1 MSSRLPRTK
10 PEFIQSVAELTL
22 HPSVRRAFE
31 YLDSAATTITR
42 DHISICEIPA
52 PPFHERARAEFMMG
66 RFEEFGLSNVHLDE
80 VGNLIGYRRGESDS
94 PTVVLSAHLDTV
106 FPPGT
111 ETKVKRLG
119 NRLLAPGISDDGCG
133 LAALFA
139 INRTMNAADVR
150 TRGTLIF
157 IATVGEEGEGNL
169 RGTRHLFGD
178 SPLAKQIDS
187 FVSLDGPGVERITH
201 QALGSRR
208 YRITVTGPGGHSWGD
223 FGIVN
228 PIHALGRI
236 IAKFSAY
243 PVPETPRT
251 TFNIG
256 LINGGKSVNSIS
268 QTASMDVDLRS
279 VSNNELTKIE
289 NFLKKTVESA
299 IAEENARH
307 AHTGTRLTVNS
318 QMIGNRPSGE
328 TPADS
333 RIVQVAVEASR
344 ALGIT
349 TRLDRSS
356 TDSNIP
362 ISIGLPAITL
372 GVGGYS
378 GNTHS
383 LEEWFDPTGRELGLK
398 RTLLVALGL
407 VGIGE

>member
-1 MSSRLPRTK
+1 MSKVLKTQPGS
-10 PEFIQSVAELTL
+10 IQPVAELTL
-22 HPSVRRAFE
+22 HPSVRRGFE
-31 YLDSAATTITR
+31 YIDSAATTLTR

-52 PPFHERARAEFMMG
+52 PPFLERTRAEFMMG
-66 RFEEFGLSNVHLDE
+66 RFEEFGLSNVHIDE
-80 VGNLIGYRRGESDS
+80 VGNLIGVRPGVSDD
-94 PTVVLSAHLDTV
+94 PTIVLSAHLDTV
-106 FPPGT
+106 FPAGT
-111 ETKVKRLG
+111 ETKVKKLG

-139 INRTMNAADVR
+139 MNRTLNAADIR

-169 RGTRHLFGD
+169 RGTRYLFGD
-178 SPLAKQIDS
+178 SPLAKKIDS

-208 YRITVTGPGGHSWGD
+208 YRVTVTGPGGHSWGD

-228 PIHALGRI
+228 PIHASGRV
-236 IAKFSAY
+236 IARFSAY

-256 LINGGKSVNSIS
+256 MIRGGKSVNSIS
-268 QTASMDVDLRS
+268 QSASMDVDLRS
-279 VSNNELTKIE
+279 VSNNELNKIE
-289 NFLKKTVESA
+289 VFLKKTVESS

-307 AHTGTRLTVNS
+307 AHTGTRMTFTS

-328 TPADS
+328 TPVDT
-333 RIVQVAVEASR
+333 RIVQVAIEASR
-344 ALGIT
+344 ALGINI
-349 TRLDRSS
+349 RLDRSS

-362 ISIGLPAITL
+362 ISLGLPAVTL

-407 VGIGE
+407 VGIAN